1 MPFFHRTPTTYPS
14 FPTPTPSAY
23 IIIPNGIPQTPSPT
37 KPRSPTQ
44 FPLTPY
50 PNSITPTPFP
60 TLHHHHTPAPT
71 PSTTTPL
78 TPSKDP
84 VQVPPVGHAQPPWGS
99 LDTLIP
105 SEARVSHRVP
115 MGCREE
121 GRQGAPN
128 RVGAG
133 EWCREPTVP
142 CLRPLSLIEGG
153 TPCTG
158 HQPLTHGDLDWPGPG
173 LCEGWGDLSPHPRP
187 NTKTNGIQ
195 PTWPW
200 PALDSGP
207 GLREPSHSWMLT
219 PGPWGRMVG
228 PTRTHTRRQAPPGA
242 GAPGIPRPGS
252 SCPAGPST

>member
-1 MPFFHRTPTTYPS
+1 MCILEEGDALFPQPS
-14 FPTPTPSAY
+14 HDIPIITTPTPSPY

-50 PNSITPTPFP
+50 PNTITPTPFP

-99 LDTLIP
+99 LDTLLP
-105 SEARVSHRVP
+105 SETRVSHRVHR
-115 MGCREE
+115 GCRELE
-121 GRQGAPN
+121 RQGAPD

-133 EWCREPTVP
+133 EWRRGSTVS
-142 CLRPLSLIEGG
+142 CLRPLSLLEGG

-158 HQPLTHGDLDWPGPG
+158 HQPLTHRNLG
-173 LCEGWGDLSPHPRP
+173 
-187 NTKTNGIQ
+187 
-195 PTWPW
+195 
-200 PALDSGP
+200 
-207 GLREPSHSWMLT
+207 
-219 PGPWGRMVG
+219 
-228 PTRTHTRRQAPPGA
+228 
-242 GAPGIPRPGS
+242 
-252 SCPAGPST
+252 